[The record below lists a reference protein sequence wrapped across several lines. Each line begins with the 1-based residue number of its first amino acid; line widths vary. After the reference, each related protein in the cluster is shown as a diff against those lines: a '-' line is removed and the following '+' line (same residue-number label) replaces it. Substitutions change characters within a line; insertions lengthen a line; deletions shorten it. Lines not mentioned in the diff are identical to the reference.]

1 MSCGT
6 TAPAR
11 MQLKICRSLKAKT
24 NFGPDHGCTGTD
36 RKRSGGTIP
45 LGLLLFNNERI
56 SMKKTDAEQQVKRAQ
71 RQVANTSGGG
81 HLGGTNHGQG
91 YDAKT
96 SSAKG
101 KADKGRKTG
110 GKS

>member
-1 MSCGT
+1 M
-6 TAPAR
+6 
-11 MQLKICRSLKAKT
+11 K
-24 NFGPDHGCTGTD
+24 
-36 RKRSGGTIP
+36 
-45 LGLLLFNNERI
+45 RI

-71 RQVANTSGGG
+71 RQVINTSGGG

-101 KADKGRKTG
+101 KADKGRKPG

>member
-1 MSCGT
+1 
-6 TAPAR
+6 
-11 MQLKICRSLKAKT
+11 
-24 NFGPDHGCTGTD
+24 
-36 RKRSGGTIP
+36 
-45 LGLLLFNNERI
+45 
-56 SMKKTDAEQQVKRAQ
+56 MKKTDAEQQVKRAQ

-101 KADKGRKTG
+101 KADKGRKPG
-110 GKS
+110 GKH